1 MSFFVGVWVLKKAL
15 LVEPC
20 YVVYSEIKYLL
31 LLTAVQLVAL
41 VATGHMGISQYD
53 ITGPDADVRIACVT
67 VCGVNV

>member
-1 MSFFVGVWVLKKAL
+1 LSFFVGVWVLKKAL

-31 LLTAVQLVAL
+31 LLTAVQLVA
-41 VATGHMGISQYD
+41 TGHMGISQYD